1 MSESKRTSSVLNAQ
15 QPVTAHDR
23 SCLFEAQTSQTSQT
37 DGNLS
42 LLHALAR
49 LVSQECTKS
58 SSPARLLACVP
69 VSRKAKPT

>member
-1 MSESKRTSSVLNAQ
+1 MSESKRTSSVLDAQ

-23 SCLFEAQTSQTSQT
+23 SCLFEAQTSQT

-58 SSPARLLACVP
+58 SSPVRLLACVP